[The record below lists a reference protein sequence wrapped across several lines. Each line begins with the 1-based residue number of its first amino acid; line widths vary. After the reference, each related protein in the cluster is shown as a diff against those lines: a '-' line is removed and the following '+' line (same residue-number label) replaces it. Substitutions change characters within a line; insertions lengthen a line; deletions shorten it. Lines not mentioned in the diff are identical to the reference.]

1 MGAQTHGLVKSV
13 VSRKISDPIARKTLA
28 PPPMEKFHYTTLS
41 VKKKIYFRI
50 LGFTDDRNL
59 KLTICFFSDLL
70 G

>member
-13 VSRKISDPIARKTLA
+13 VSREFSDPHS
-28 PPPMEKFHYTTLS
+28 EKNVSLPQDKFNYTPLS